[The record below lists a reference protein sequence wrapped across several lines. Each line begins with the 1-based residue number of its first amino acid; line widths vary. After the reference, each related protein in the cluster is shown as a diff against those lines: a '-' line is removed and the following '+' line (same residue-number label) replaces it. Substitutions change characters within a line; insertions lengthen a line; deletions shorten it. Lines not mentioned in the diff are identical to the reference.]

1 MSIVLPPRFA
11 WSLYARWILANA
23 LGELIGLGLTFT
35 VGISSVMLIGEPH
48 GTLVAI
54 ALGLMMAASGAIEG
68 VIVGIAQWWAIQTYL
83 PAVSR
88 KSWVAATVIG
98 ALVAWTFGSIPTTM
112 MSIDT
117 DPVATSAFEPEASL
131 MYLMAG
137 LMGALLGIVLA
148 LAQWVILRR
157 YVDNAW
163 WWLPANSVAWLL
175 GMPVVFKAVD
185 LAQKAGSPVQALLIF
200 AGALTLTGAVVGA
213 VHGIALVKLA
223 SQEVQ

>member
-1 MSIVLPPRFA
+1 MSIVLIPKFA
-11 WSLYARWILANA
+11 WGLYVRWILANA

-35 VGISSVMLIGEPH
+35 VGIGSAMLIGEPH

-54 ALGLMMAASGAIEG
+54 ALGLLMVASGAIEG
-68 VIVGIAQWWAIQTYL
+68 VILGIAQWWAMQAYL
-83 PAVSR
+83 PTVSR

-117 DPVATSAFEPEASL
+117 DLVATSALEPEALL
-131 MYLMAG
+131 MYLMVG

-148 LAQWVILRR
+148 LAQWFVLRR
-157 YVDNAW
+157 YVANAW

-185 LAQKAGSPVQALLIF
+185 LAQKAGSPVHALLIF